1 MLINN
6 YNLNSMKNKLKIL
19 PILAIGIFLY
29 TCQSEPELP
38 MPDLQNGVIPLITKD
53 ETKDQSISFSDL
65 GGFDGTVEVGLYY
78 PTDKPKSMD
87 LMVTMNNDPENSG
100 AVKSDITSFPTTAD
114 ITIASIVDIL
124 PGLDDA
130 VDIVPGD
137 FFRFYVDVT
146 LPDGTVINGNDTLYA
161 PYGSEVYNLPD
172 ASLDV
177 TYTVVCPLD
186 LNDFVGDY
194 TMDDG
199 YPSDLCTI
207 TVSLDPDNIDG
218 LIINNFYG
226 GTGTGALYPV
236 KISVNRTTYGIS
248 VPSPQV
254 FAEWLWNPAYLNA
267 TLSDLKGTLDA
278 CTGNFSFKAQLDVSV
293 GGFGLQ
299 SYTCTKIN

>member
-29 TCQSEPELP
+29 TCQSEPDLP
-38 MPDLQNGVIPLITKD
+38 MPSVQKGCIPLITKD
-53 ETKDQSISFSDL
+53 VTKDQSISFSDL
-65 GGFDGTVEVGLYY
+65 SGFDGTVKVALYY
-78 PTDKPKSMD
+78 PTDKPKSMN

-100 AVKSDITSFPTTAD
+100 AVKSDITTFPGTAD
-114 ITIASIVDIL
+114 INVASLVDIL
-124 PGLDDA
+124 PGLNNA
-130 VDIVPGD
+130 SDIVPGD

-146 LPDGTVINGNDTLYA
+146 LPDGSVIYGNDTLYSA
-161 PYGSEVYNLPD
+161 YSSGIANLPD

-194 TMDDG
+194 TLDDT
-199 YPSDLCTI
+199 YPSDLCTVN
-207 TVSLDPDNIDG
+207 VSLDPNNPDG
-218 LIINNFYG
+218 LLINNFYAG
-226 GTGTGALYPV
+226 QTGASYPV
-236 KISVNRTTYGIS
+236 HISVDRTTYAIS

-254 FAEWLWNPAYLNA
+254 FAEWLWDPSYTNA

-278 CTGNFSFKAQLDVSV
+278 CTGNFAFKAKLYMDLGS
-293 GGFGLQ
+293 FGTQ
-299 SYTCTKIN
+299 TYTCTKL

>member
-29 TCQSEPELP
+29 SCQSEPDLP
-38 MPDLQNGVIPLITKD
+38 MPKLQEGCLPLVTKD
-53 ETKDQSISFSDL
+53 VTKDQSISFSDL
-65 GGFDGTVEVGLYY
+65 GGFDGTVKVGLYY
-78 PTDKPKSMD
+78 PNDKPKSMN

-100 AVKSDITSFPTTAD
+100 AVKSNITSFPTTAD
-114 ITIASIVDIL
+114 ITVASLVDLL
-124 PGLDDA
+124 PALNDA
-130 VDIVPGD
+130 SEIMPGD

-146 LPDGTVINGNDTLYA
+146 LTDGSIVYGNDTLYTA
-161 PYGSEVYNLPD
+161 YSGDVANLPD

-194 TMDDG
+194 IMDDG
-199 YPSDLCTI
+199 SPSDLCTI
-207 TVSLDPDNIDG
+207 NVTLDPDNPDG

-226 GTGTGALYPV
+226 GTGTGELYPV
-236 KISVNRTTYGIS
+236 HISVDRVTYGIS
-248 VPSPQV
+248 VPSPQL
-254 FAEWLWNPAYLNA
+254 FAEWLWNPAWTDA

-278 CTGNFSFKAQLDVSV
+278 CTANFSFKSSLDVSI
-293 GGFGLQ
+293 GGFGTI
-299 SYTCTKIN
+299 SYTCTKI